1 MPYCKFSIAL
11 VGGVF
16 DLSVDL
22 PLVRAER
29 PNLDLE
35 ADLSRWEF
43 GGGGG
48 KVMALSLGAM
58 ADIGDAMA
66 VMALADVETSFA
78 RCDGIR
84 TLVCKCGGDRAFNC

>member
-1 MPYCKFSIAL
+1 MAF

-22 PLVRAER
+22 PLVKAER

-35 ADLSRWEF
+35 ADLSLCEF

-48 KVMALSLGAM
+48 KFIALSLRLI
-58 ADIGDAMA
+58 ADIGDATA
-66 VMALADVETSFA
+66 VIALAGVETSFA
-78 RCDGIR
+78 
-84 TLVCKCGGDRAFNC
+84 K